1 MLKFIVLIFVLMTFQ
16 SVYSQHYSISGYVE
30 DFNTGERIIGANV
43 IDSIG
48 KSVAQT
54 NNYGFYTIKTVS
66 GRLAVRATYIGFKS
80 DVKYISPSQDTTL
93 NFKIYPVKELDEVV
107 VVSSKYRN
115 SVNNPLGFNTISARQ
130 LTSLPALGEP
140 DLIKSIQSQPGI
152 KGGVEGSAGIF
163 VRGGSGGENLFM
175 LDDVPMYNVSHLYG
189 FFSAFN
195 SSAIKDIKLLKG
207 CFPARYGGRASSVI
221 DVRSLDGNNKSVK
234 GEISL
239 GFISS
244 KFTLEGPLLSDK
256 TTFMISGRR
265 SYFDLYSGTL
275 KSLKL
280 IGKDFPDYY
289 FYDLNARLTH
299 TFSQKDKIYLSIY
312 KGKDNIQKKYENTV
326 ATGLSG
332 SSTDD
337 NNESSGWGNLIGS
350 LRWNHTFGNSIF
362 ANTTIAYSSY
372 NYFTQ
377 NRYSTAWKDTYQ
389 NRNVEN
395 KSSAS
400 YRSDISD
407 IIAKTDFNFALSKK
421 QNLSVGAGNT
431 FHTLNP
437 GENNYIVDDQDRNI
451 KIDTSYTNKTINASE
466 PFLYIEDEIKATE
479 KLTINAGL
487 RLSGFLSGSN
497 RSFNLE
503 PRISANYAILPSL
516 VFKTGYSRMVQ
527 YMHLLSNSGLS
538 MPTDLWVPSLNGLQP
553 LKSDQVNAGFAYD
566 WNKTALFSVEIYQKW
581 LDNTTDIRDGMSLV
595 TDLSPW
601 YEKTAQGHGTAKGVE
616 LSIEKQ
622 QGRFKGGIHYTLS
635 TADRTYAAIN
645 NGRTFPFKYDRRN
658 DLNISVNYQI
668 SPKWDISA
676 MWFYG
681 TGYPVTLPVERYSP
695 GFIVYNPDTSNP
707 TEIVY
712 FPSRN
717 NYRLP
722 DYHRLDLGL
731 HYKTTNRLGEQ
742 NISFDIFNAYNR
754 RNPVNAHFNAY
765 NSEYTYILPCIPSVT
780 YTLKF

>member
-1 MLKFIVLIFVLMTFQ
+1 MVKIIMLLFLLLTFQ
-16 SVYSQHYSISGYVE
+16 SVYSQRYSISGYVE
-30 DFNTGERIIGANV
+30 DLNTGERIIGANV
-43 IDSIG
+43 IDSVG
-48 KSVAQT
+48 KSVVQT
-54 NNYGFYTIKTVS
+54 NNYGFYTIKNVS
-66 GRLAVRATYIGFKS
+66 GQMAVQATYIGFKS
-80 DVKYISPSQDTTL
+80 DVKYILPSQDTTL

-107 VVSSKYRN
+107 IVSSKYKN
-115 SVNNPLGFNTISARQ
+115 SANNPLGFNTISVKQ
-130 LTSLPALGEP
+130 LTSMPALGEP

-175 LDDVPMYNVSHLYG
+175 LDDIPIYNVSHLYG

-195 SSAIKDIKLLKG
+195 SSAVKDIKLLKG

-234 GEISL
+234 GEISVGL
-239 GFISS
+239 ISS
-244 KFTLEGPLLSDK
+244 KFTLEGPLFSDK

-265 SYFDLYSGTL
+265 SYFDLYSNAL
-275 KSLKL
+275 RNSKL
-280 IGKDFPDYY
+280 LDKDFPDYY

-312 KGKDNIQKKYENTV
+312 KGKDNIQNKNGNTLPTGSNVIFTENT
-326 ATGLSG
+326 
-332 SSTDD
+332 DK
-337 NNESSGWGNLIGS
+337 SSGWGNLIGS
-350 LRWNHTFGNSIF
+350 LRWNHTFGNGLF
-362 ANTTIAYSSY
+362 ANTTIGYSSY
-372 NYFTQ
+372 DYFTKDL
-377 NRYSTAWKDTYQ
+377 YSSVKKDSVTNSKLEY
-389 NRNVEN
+389 NSNAN
-395 KSSAS
+395 
-400 YRSDISD
+400 YRSEISD
-407 IIAKTDFNFALSKK
+407 IIVKTDFNYALSNK
-421 QNLSVGAGNT
+421 QNLSFGAGIT
-431 FHTLNP
+431 FHTLKP
-437 GENNYIVDDQDRNI
+437 GENNYSVNDQAQDV

-466 PFLYIEDEIKATE
+466 PFIYIEDEIKATE

-497 RSFNLE
+497 RWLNLE
-503 PRISANYAILPSL
+503 PRISANYAILPRL

-538 MPTDLWVPSLNGLQP
+538 MPTDLWVPALNGLQP

-595 TDLSPW
+595 NDLSPW
-601 YEKTAQGHGTAKGVE
+601 YEKTTQGHGIARGIE
-616 LSIEKQ
+616 FSAEKQ

-635 TADRTYAAIN
+635 TADRTYVAIN
-645 NGRTFPFKYDRRN
+645 NGQTFPFKYDRRN
-658 DLNISVNYQI
+658 DFNISVNYQI
-668 SPKWDISA
+668 SKKWDISA

-681 TGYPVTLPVERYSP
+681 TGYPVTLPVERYSA
-695 GFIVYNPDTSNP
+695 GLNLYNPETGAGQ
-707 TEIVY
+707 EINY

-731 HYKTTNRLGEQ
+731 HYKTINHLGEQ
-742 NISFDIFNAYNR
+742 SISFDVFNAYNR
-754 RNPVNAHFNAY
+754 RNPVNAQFLH
-765 NSEYTYILPCIPSVT
+765 YTYQYLYLLPVIPSVT